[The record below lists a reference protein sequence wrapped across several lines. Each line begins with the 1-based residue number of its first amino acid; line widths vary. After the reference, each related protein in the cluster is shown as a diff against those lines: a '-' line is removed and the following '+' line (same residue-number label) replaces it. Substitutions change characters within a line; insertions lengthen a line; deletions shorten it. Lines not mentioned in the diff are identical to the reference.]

1 MVSMKMSWEDNTL
14 GFKENHKKGLKMI
27 KNRLIACLVLV
38 CSFGCLASCSV
49 DTSKKPSDKADFKT
63 DSNIKVYTRP
73 TTSGTRE
80 CFFEKIGYAKGK
92 KGGLVSGTNE
102 VAEMVICFPQSPTIL
117 MESDMLLWIR

>member
-1 MVSMKMSWEDNTL
+1 
-14 GFKENHKKGLKMI
+14 MI

>member
-80 CFFEKIGYAKGK
+80 CFFEKSVMQKERRVDLFP
-92 KGGLVSGTNE
+92 GLTKW
-102 VAEMVICFPQSPTIL
+102 L
-117 MESDMLLWIR
+117 KW